1 MTLAIIQARLGSSR
15 FPRKALALLHGKT
28 VIEHVADRVLKT
40 RGLRYVVLACPPAD
54 ALTFRELFPFM
65 VCSPDVPESD
75 VLARYAQVAS
85 AYAGVDTILRV
96 TGDCPLWNPRIAE
109 DVLKLYF
116 SSPGVE
122 YASNIA
128 EGYTDGE
135 DCEVFSVKALEWAQR
150 SATDPY
156 DREHVTPWI
165 RRHVKCV
172 TPETGKASSGKT
184 SIDTME
190 DLERVRALMAVA

>member
-122 YASNIA
+122 YAGSTTA
-128 EGYTDGE
+128 DGGVDGE
-135 DCEVFSVKALEWAQR
+135 DCEVFGVKALKLASER
-150 SATDPY
+150 ATDLY

-165 RRHVKCV
+165 RRHVKRAERL
-172 TPETGKASSGKT
+172 PEKSGAKT

-190 DLERVRALMAVA
+190 DLERVRALMVPA

>member
-28 VIEHVADRVLKT
+28 VIEHVVERVRSV
-40 RGLRYVVLACPPAD
+40 RGLSRVVLACPPGD
-54 ALTFRELFPFM
+54 ALAFRGLFPFM

-85 AYAGVDTILRV
+85 AWSVDTVLRV
-96 TGDCPLWNPRIAE
+96 TGDCPLWNPRIGEA
-109 DVLKLYF
+109 VLKLYF

-135 DCEVFSVKALEWAQR
+135 DCEVYSVKALEWAQR